1 MTSRSSRDSGQ
12 AFPIYITVVAGLLF
26 LAFAYFAVGQAA
38 ATRNGAQTAADA
50 AALAAAQDAREQL
63 RTGWLEVILNPA
75 EWEDFLE
82 GRRFGE
88 YTACRKAEDFAARND
103 AEVVKPLD
111 CRSLPGAGEQG
122 FTVKVRTRGTVGE
135 SVVPGTETKHATAK
149 AKAVIKPRCTFDEPE
164 PEPEETGEP
173 DPGETG
179 KPDPDEDKDEKPIL
193 GLSCDGV
200 PWDIDP
206 KHPNL
211 PSAADLFT
219 VRLAD

>member
-1 MTSRSSRDSGQ
+1 
-12 AFPIYITVVAGLLF
+12 
-26 LAFAYFAVGQAA
+26 
-38 ATRNGAQTAADA
+38 
-50 AALAAAQDAREQL
+50 
-63 RTGWLEVILNPA
+63 LNPA

-82 GRRFGE
+82 GRRFGA
-88 YTACRKAEDFAARND
+88 YTACMKAEDFAARND
-103 AEVVKPLD
+103 AEVVEVRD
-111 CRSLPGAGEQG
+111 CNPLPGAGEQG

-149 AKAVIKPRCTFDEPE
+149 AKAVVKPRCIFDEPE
-164 PEPEETGEP
+164 PDPE
-173 DPGETG
+173 ETG